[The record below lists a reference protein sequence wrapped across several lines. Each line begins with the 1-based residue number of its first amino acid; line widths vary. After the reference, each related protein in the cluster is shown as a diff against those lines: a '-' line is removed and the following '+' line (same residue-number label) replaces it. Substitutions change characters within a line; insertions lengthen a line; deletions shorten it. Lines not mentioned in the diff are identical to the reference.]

1 MLAGKA
7 GYCDCFRNTIVAH
20 EMMLP
25 FLFGSF
31 VIAEPSG
38 YRAFCGQRLSSKRT
52 AMGASAQVT
61 AATRTTA
68 A

>member
-7 GYCDCFRNTIVAH
+7 GDSDCFRNTIVAH
-20 EMMLP
+20 EMTPP

-38 YRAFCGQRLSSKRT
+38 YRAFCGQRLSNWRT
-52 AMGASAQVT
+52 AMGTSAQVT